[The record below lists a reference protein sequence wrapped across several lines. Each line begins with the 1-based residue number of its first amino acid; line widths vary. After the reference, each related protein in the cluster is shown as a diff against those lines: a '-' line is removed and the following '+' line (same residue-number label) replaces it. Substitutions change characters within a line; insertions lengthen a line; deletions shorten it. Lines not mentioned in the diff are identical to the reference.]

1 MKRAI
6 LFFLLFFYGLILA
19 TAQDVITLSSGK
31 ELKAKII
38 HLNPKHVIFIPENNS
53 DTVSLPRNE
62 ITTLHYKS
70 GIIIHLSESGI
81 ALPDSIIPARGID
94 SLYALGERDA
104 ALYYKGYRGAFT
116 GTLITSLYVPWGLIP
131 AIACSSTPP
140 APDKLGFRDP
150 KLMENPSYY
159 AGYTEKAFKIKKKKV
174 WAGFGI
180 GTGATVGFTLFVV
193 ALTSVLFYK

>member
-6 LFFLLFFYGLILA
+6 LFSLLFYSGITLA
-19 TAQDVITLSSGK
+19 KAQDIITFSSGK

-38 HLNPKHVIFIPENNS
+38 HLSPKVVTFIPENNS
-53 DTVSLPRNE
+53 DTIALSRNE
-62 ITTLHYKS
+62 ITTLQYKN

-81 ALPDSIIPARGID
+81 VLPDLILPVSGND
-94 SLYALGERDA
+94 SLFALGERDA
-104 ALYYKGYRGAFT
+104 AIYYKGYRAAFT

-140 APDKLGFRDP
+140 SNSKLGYRDR

-174 WAGFGI
+174 WTGFGI
-180 GTGATVGFTLFVV
+180 GTGATVVFVV
-193 ALTSVLFYK
+193 FVIAISSILYL

>member
-1 MKRAI
+1 MKRTI
-6 LFFLLFFYGLILA
+6 LFLLLFYFGLTIA
-19 TAQDVITLSSGK
+19 TAQDIITLNTGK

-38 HLNPKHVIFIPENNS
+38 HLSPKDVIFIPENDS
-53 DTVSLPRNE
+53 DTTSLSRSE
-62 ITTLHYKS
+62 ITTLNYKN
-70 GIIIHLSESGI
+70 GIIIHLSESRI
-81 ALPDSIIPARGID
+81 VLPDSILPALGID
-94 SLYALGERDA
+94 SLFALGERDA

-140 APDKLGFRDP
+140 APGKLGFRDP

-174 WAGFGI
+174 WTGFGI